1 MNEAPR
7 VFDLLRGDATE
18 TTSSPFGAV
27 GLVHSGEGIEVVWV
41 SKQAEQLDPDWF
53 STETVDLLLV
63 VQGLLR
69 VEFDDA
75 RLRELTLEPGQLLVL
90 PGRTR
95 CRAYRWPARP
105 RRRRSS
111 SPCIRSPSESGDG
124 SGARS

>member
-7 VFDLLRGDATE
+7 VFDLLRGDATD

-41 SKQAEQLDPDWF
+41 SKQAEQVDPDWF
-53 STETVDLLLV
+53 STETADLLLV

-75 RLRELTLEPGQLLVL
+75 
-90 PGRTR
+90 
-95 CRAYRWPARP
+95 
-105 RRRRSS
+105 
-111 SPCIRSPSESGDG
+111 
-124 SGARS
+124 

>member
-1 MNEAPR
+1 MTDIPR

-53 STETVDLLLV
+53 STETVDLLVV

-69 VEFDDA
+69 VEFDDT
-75 RLRELTLEPGQLLVL
+75 RFPELTLEPGQLLVL
-90 PGRTR
+90 PGRTP
-95 CRAYRWPARP
+95 CRAYRWPREAGEATVFLAAYPRP
-105 RRRRSS
+105 V
-111 SPCIRSPSESGDG
+111 
-124 SGARS
+124 

>member
-1 MNEAPR
+1 MNEVPR

-41 SKQAEQLDPDWF
+41 SKQAEQVDPEWF

-63 VQGLLR
+63 VQGRLR

-75 RLRELTLEPGQLLVL
+75 RFPEMTLEPGQLLVL

-95 CRAYRWPARP
+95 CRAYRWPREAREATVFLAAYP
-105 RRRRSS
+105 K
-111 SPCIRSPSESGDG
+111 PE
-124 SGARS
+124 